1 MTVSKWFL
9 EKWNLILILAD
20 YWIQKLLDDVK
31 ANAESIDVNRGNIA
45 DTDDKLQAYFK
56 DTMNFDAITHI
67 ERVAIDE
74 YLLNPAGPWPII
86 VDITGNEGYACDTD
100 GTVDQHTAD
109 LLCIKAGYKTGAVTW
124 YTLGEL

>member
-1 MTVSKWFL
+1 ML
-9 EKWNLILILAD
+9 NDI
-20 YWIQKLLDDVK
+20 K

-67 ERVAIDE
+67 ERVVIDE

-86 VDITGNEGYACDTD
+86 VGINGNEGYACDTD

-109 LLCIKAGYKTGAVTW
+109 LLCIKAGNFTGGSSLYAGAVTW